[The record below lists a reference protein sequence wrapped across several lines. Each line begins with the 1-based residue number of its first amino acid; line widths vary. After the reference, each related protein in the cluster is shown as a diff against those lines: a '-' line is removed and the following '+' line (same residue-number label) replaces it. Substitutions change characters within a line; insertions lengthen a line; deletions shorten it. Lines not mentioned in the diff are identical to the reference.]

1 MDAATPTS
9 PGTLQFETAEPTA
22 QSVAAA
28 KACTACKTPIQSVY
42 HMANGQVICTGCR
55 IRLEGGGRVDEGPL
69 VRVARAALFGAGAAL
84 AGSVVYWAVL
94 AATDTNFALLA
105 ILVGFMVGRAVH
117 VGSRE
122 RGGRGYQVMAAVGL
136 TYLSIV
142 TSFVP
147 ILVQAMRQPPDPTT
161 LPVPVQYLA
170 AFVTSI
176 PLPFLMLTSSPI
188 TVVIVAI
195 GLWQAWKQTRRPE
208 LNLSGPYYVNLPQP
222 APPFGAPAVG

>member
-9 PGTLQFETAEPTA
+9 AGTLQFDTAEPTA
-22 QSVAAA
+22 QSVAGA
-28 KACTACKTPIQSVY
+28 KACATCATPIQSVY
-42 HMANGQVICTGCR
+42 HMADGEVICTGCR
-55 IRLEGGGRVDEGPL
+55 IRMEGGGRVDEGPL
-69 VRVARAALFGAGAAL
+69 ARAARATLFGAGMAL

-122 RGGRGYQVMAAVGL
+122 RGGWGYQSLAVGL

-147 ILVQAMRQPPDPTT
+147 LLVTAMRQPPDPTD
-161 LPVPVQYLA
+161 LPVVVQYVA

-176 PLPFLMLTSSPI
+176 PLPFLMLTESPI
-188 TVVIVAI
+188 TVLIVGI
-195 GLWQAWKQTRRPE
+195 GLWQAWKQTKRTERTIT
-208 LNLSGPYYVNLPQP
+208 GPYYVNRPQP
-222 APPFGAPAVG
+222 APPFGAPALG

>member
-1 MDAATPTS
+1 MDAAPPTS
-9 PGTLQFETAEPTA
+9 PGTLQFETAEPATPQA
-22 QSVAAA
+22 VAA
-28 KACTACKTPIQSVY
+28 KACTVCKTPIQSVY

-55 IRLEGGGRVDEGPL
+55 IGLEGGGRVDEGPV
-69 VRVARAALFGAGAAL
+69 VRVARAALFGGGAAL

-117 VGSRE
+117 VGSRG
-122 RGGRGYQVMAAVGL
+122 RGGLGYQAMAVGL

-142 TSFVP
+142 TSFIP
-147 ILVQAMRQPPDPTT
+147 ILVHAMRQPPDPTT
-161 LPVPVQYLA
+161 LPVPMQYLA

-208 LNLSGPYYVNLPQP
+208 LNLSGPYHVTVPQQ